1 MVLFLIFGGT
11 NPRAADLVWT
21 AQKSG
26 VLARL
31 AAVLFVDRDH
41 GWALPA
47 WQAMGSP
54 AWPTPAQLDQ
64 LHQAAQ
70 PAIERARVDC
80 SDGKL
85 HLRENLS
92 ALGMRLIEIEA
103 P

>member
-1 MVLFLIFGGT
+1 MLFRSI
-11 NPRAADLVWT
+11 
-21 AQKSG
+21 
-26 VLARL
+26 
-31 AAVLFVDRDH
+31 DRDH